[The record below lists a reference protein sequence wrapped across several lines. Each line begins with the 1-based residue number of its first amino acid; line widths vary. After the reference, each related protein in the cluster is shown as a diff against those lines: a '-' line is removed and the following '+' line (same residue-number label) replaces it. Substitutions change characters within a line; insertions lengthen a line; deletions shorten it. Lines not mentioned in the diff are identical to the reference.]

1 MKLFYS
7 ARQLPAVISLIG
19 GSLLLASATHAQDSK
34 PILPTNTA
42 VRVEPAA
49 PIRVILPS
57 LWEAKAVARGS
68 EPMAADRHQ
77 RQ

>member
-1 MKLFYS
+1 MKVSFS
-7 ARQLPAVISLIG
+7 ARRLPVVITLFG
-19 GSLLLASATHAQDSK
+19 GALLLASATHAQDAK

-42 VRVEPAA
+42 VRVESAA

-57 LWEAKAVARGS
+57 LWEAKAGARGS
-68 EPMAADRHQ
+68 EPTAADRSQ